1 MYTAAELAE
10 RSGVD
15 TAYIERL
22 VELGIL
28 HADGEGSASFRP
40 TDPRRVRMV
49 RALDEGGVPLEGL
62 GEAFRLGALS
72 LDFVE
77 QASYERFSA
86 GAEETFEQLAARTGI
101 PVDLALSVREATGS
115 SRPEPTDRVRR
126 GELEILA
133 MIETLVV
140 HDVRPA
146 VVAQALRAYGD
157 SLRRVAD
164 IESAMWRSD
173 ILGPMVQAGIS
184 VSAAGE
190 ATAEWSDALA
200 EQTDRAILALLH
212 GHQATAW
219 MRNILEGFELT
230 LVQAGLHERV
240 ERPPAICFLDLTGY
254 TRLTEQFG
262 DEAAADLAARL
273 SGLVQT
279 TSGRHGGRPVKW
291 LGDGVMFV
299 FREPAGA
306 VRAALEM
313 VDTARRE
320 EMPPAHVGLHAGPIL
335 FQEGD
340 YFGRTVNLAA
350 RIADYARQG
359 EVLVSQDVVYA
370 CADTELSFREI
381 GPVELKGVPEPTR
394 LHVALPHD

>member
-86 GAEETFEQLAARTGI
+86 GAEENFEQLAARTGI
-101 PVDLALSVREATGS
+101 PLDLALSVREATGS
-115 SRPEPTDRVRR
+115 SRPEPSDRVRE

-146 VVAQALRAYGD
+146 VVAQTLRPTATASDASPISRALCGGPT
-157 SLRRVAD
+157 SLVRWSRPGPASRRP
-164 IESAMWRSD
+164 ERRRRNGRTPWRSR
-173 ILGPMVQAGIS
+173 P
-184 VSAAGE
+184 
-190 ATAEWSDALA
+190 TARSSLSS
-200 EQTDRAILALLH
+200 TVIR
-212 GHQATAW
+212 
-219 MRNILEGFELT
+219 
-230 LVQAGLHERV
+230 
-240 ERPPAICFLDLTGY
+240 RPPGCG
-254 TRLTEQFG
+254 
-262 DEAAADLAARL
+262 
-273 SGLVQT
+273 
-279 TSGRHGGRPVKW
+279 TSS
-291 LGDGVMFV
+291 
-299 FREPAGA
+299 
-306 VRAALEM
+306 RA
-313 VDTARRE
+313 
-320 EMPPAHVGLHAGPIL
+320 
-335 FQEGD
+335 
-340 YFGRTVNLAA
+340 
-350 RIADYARQG
+350 
-359 EVLVSQDVVYA
+359 S
-370 CADTELSFREI
+370 S
-381 GPVELKGVPEPTR
+381 
-394 LHVALPHD
+394 

>member
-1 MYTAAELAE
+1 
-10 RSGVD
+10 
-15 TAYIERL
+15 
-22 VELGIL
+22 
-28 HADGEGSASFRP
+28 
-40 TDPRRVRMV
+40 
-49 RALDEGGVPLEGL
+49 
-62 GEAFRLGALS
+62 
-72 LDFVE
+72 
-77 QASYERFSA
+77 
-86 GAEETFEQLAARTGI
+86 
-101 PVDLALSVREATGS
+101 
-115 SRPEPTDRVRR
+115 
-126 GELEILA
+126 
-133 MIETLVV
+133 
-140 HDVRPA
+140 
-146 VVAQALRAYGD
+146 
-157 SLRRVAD
+157 
-164 IESAMWRSD
+164 MWRSD

-240 ERPPAICFLDLTGY
+240 ERPTAICFLDLTGY

-320 EMPPAHVGLHAGPIL
+320 EMPPAHVGLHAGPVL

-359 EVLVSQDVVYA
+359 EVLVSQDVVDA

-381 GPVELKGVPEPTR
+381 GPVELKGVPSRSGCTSPCRTTEREARSHKPGVEESSGAHSEPGVLRQRHAEVLARCDAELREHLAQVPIDGATFADVR
-394 LHVALPHD
+394 RILTGLLDAGPKLSARAVRGSASSP